1 MRNKGIVIELTALLD
16 VILIMLFWVMM
27 SMEKNNEK
35 VRSDAAAQ
43 VAQAEQK
50 YQDSLEQLEVSK
62 EEYDILRS
70 EFDTLL
76 DATSESAAVANQK
89 ALNEFANGN
98 VLVLKIK
105 YTDYPVIYVYNGSEE
120 LGHSVIESKAGAYE
134 QIISSIKKL
143 GLTEKDSILCL
154 FIYDGST
161 TARFDA
167 NYIREAMDDVR
178 LKYSRFYCTY
188 TSTSR

>member
-27 SMEKNNEK
+27 SMEKNNDK

-43 VAQAEQK
+43 VAAAEQK
-50 YQDSLEQLEVSK
+50 YQDSLEKLEVSR
-62 EEYDILRS
+62 EEYDILRN
-70 EFDTLL
+70 EFDSLL

-89 ALNEFANGN
+89 ALDEFANGN

-167 NYIREAMDDVR
+167 NYIREAMEDVR